1 MFKTYFLTSWRH
13 LLRNKG
19 YAIINVLGLTLGI
32 ACSILIFVLIR
43 YHSSFDTFHP
53 EADRIYR
60 IITEFHDEGVT
71 RNAAVPIPL
80 GKAFRNDYVYAE
92 KVARVVFYPNTL
104 VALPGRAPLRKFQEQ
119 NGVAF
124 AEPEYFDIFNFPTVE
139 GSARAAMSDPY
150 GALITQTLARKY
162 FGKEEAVGQ
171 RLRFNN
177 QTDYVVRGV
186 LKDLPG
192 NTDRRQEIYLSWA
205 SYKDYQPYLASDSS
219 WGAVYGGSNCF
230 IRLKPGVT
238 PAQVEGAFPALSRKY
253 YSPDDA
259 RIYQFRLQPIRD
271 VHFNTDLDGTADRR
285 YLWAAG
291 FIGLFLIV
299 TASINFIN
307 LATAQALIRSRE
319 VGVRKVLG
327 SEPLDVFRQFMLE
340 TGLITF
346 AALLLAVGLAYL
358 GLPTLNRLLKVHI
371 DMNLFGSWTLGAY
384 LLLILAVVVLL
395 AGSYPGF
402 VLARFQ
408 PIPALKGKL
417 DQKHIGGF
425 SLRRVLVVFQFS
437 ISQLLIIGCLVIARQ
452 IWYSEHADLGFV
464 KDGVVT
470 VPLPVSDPVKA
481 RTLRERFLDI
491 PGVERVSLCFQPPA
505 SAANNATDITLAGRP
520 KPENWAVSQKYA
532 DDQYVPLFGLKLVA
546 GRNLFPSDTVDGF
559 VINVTTVNKLQA
571 GTPAEL
577 IGHQLTVDGT
587 VKAPIV
593 GVVKDFNSLSFYGD
607 MAPVVV
613 YTHPRDYRTCALLLR
628 TGHVAPVLA
637 SMERIWND
645 TYPEYVYSHQ
655 FLDER
660 IARFYEL
667 DDMLLTLIEFF
678 AGIAI
683 FIGCLGLYGLVSFMA
698 VRKTKEIGVRKV
710 LGAGTPQIL
719 WLFGRELSRLIGIA
733 FLLAAPTGWWFM
745 HRYLE
750 SFRYRITIGWS
761 VFVPALAGTLVIA
774 ALTVGYRSWKASS
787 VKPVENLRSTE

>member
-19 YAIINVLGLTLGI
+19 YAIINILGLSLGI

-60 IITEFHDEGVT
+60 IITEFHDEGIT
-71 RNAAVPIPL
+71 RNAAVPVPV
-80 GKAFRNDYVYAE
+80 GKAFRSDYTFAE
-92 KVARVVFYPNTL
+92 KVARVVYYPNML
-104 VALPGRAPLRKFQEQ
+104 VALPGRTPLGKFQEE

-124 AEPEYFDIFNFPTVE
+124 AEPEFFDIFHFPTVE
-139 GSARAAMSDPY
+139 GSAQAAMADPY
-150 GALITQTLARKY
+150 GALITQKLARKY
-162 FGKEEAVGQ
+162 FGDAEAVGQ
-171 RLRFNN
+171 RIRFNN
-177 QTDYVVRGV
+177 HIDYVVRGV

-192 NTDRRQEIYLSWA
+192 NTDRKQEVYLSWA
-205 SYKDYQPYLASDSS
+205 SYRDFQPYLASDSS
-219 WGAVYGGSNCF
+219 WGAVYGGAHCF

-238 PAQVEGAFPALSRKY
+238 PTQVEAAFPALSRKY

-259 RIYQFRLQPIRD
+259 KVYQFKLQPLRD
-271 VHFNTDLDGTADRR
+271 IHFNTDLDGYADRR

-340 TGLITF
+340 TGLITVI
-346 AALLLAVGLAYL
+346 AVLLALGLAYL
-358 GLPTLNRLLKVHI
+358 GLPTLNRLLKLHME
-371 DMNLFGSWTLGAY
+371 MNLFGSWTLGAY

-417 DQKHIGGF
+417 DQTNIGGF

-452 IWYSEHADLGFV
+452 IYYSEHADLGFV

-470 VPLPVSDPVKA
+470 VPLPINDPVKA
-481 RTLRERFLDI
+481 RTLRTRFLDI

-505 SAANNATDITLAGRP
+505 SAGNNATDIQYENRP
-520 KPENWAVSQKYA
+520 KPENWAISQKYA
-532 DDQYVPLFGLKLVA
+532 DDQYVPLFGLRLVA
-546 GRNLFPSDTVDGF
+546 GRNIYPSDTVDGF
-559 VINVTTVNKLQA
+559 VINQTAVSKLQA
-571 GTPAEL
+571 GTAAEL
-577 IGHQLTVDGT
+577 IGHRLTVDGN
-587 VKAPIV
+587 VRAPIV
-593 GVVKDFNSLSFYGD
+593 GVIRDFNSFSFRGD
-607 MAPVVV
+607 MAPVII
-613 YTHPRDYRTCALLLR
+613 YIHPSDNRTCAVLLQ
-628 TGHVAPVLA
+628 TGRAAAVLA

-667 DDMLLTLIEFF
+667 DDMLLGLIEFF

-683 FIGCLGLYGLVSFMA
+683 FIGCLGLYGLISFMA
-698 VRKTKEIGVRKV
+698 ARKTKEIGVRKV

-719 WLFGRELSRLIGIA
+719 WLFGRELGRLILIA
-733 FLLAAPTGWWFM
+733 FLVAAPTGWWCM
-745 HRYLE
+745 HRYLD
-750 SFRYRITIGWS
+750 SFRYRITIGWG
-761 VFVPALAGTLVIA
+761 VFVPALLGTLLIA
-774 ALTVGYRSWKASS
+774 TATVAYRSWRASS
-787 VKPVENLRSTE
+787 VKPVENLRSSE